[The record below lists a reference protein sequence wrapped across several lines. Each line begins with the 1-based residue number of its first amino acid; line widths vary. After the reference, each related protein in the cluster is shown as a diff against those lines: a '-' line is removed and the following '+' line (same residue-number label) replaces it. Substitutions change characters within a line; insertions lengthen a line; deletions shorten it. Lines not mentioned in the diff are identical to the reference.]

1 MRDKMGKKRERIE
14 NSIGISLESL
24 SPNHM
29 FAAPSAGEKHPTP
42 EQLLVREA
50 VKYLTPRQKL
60 VWTLYNYDRL
70 TQDEIGTKLGIT
82 HQGVAKHIKAIERR
96 IKKWVKGNMAA
107 YNLIKAEMER

>member
-1 MRDKMGKKRERIE
+1 MRKQREKVKDQMGV
-14 NSIGISLESL
+14 SLESL
-24 SPNHM
+24 SPDHP
-29 FAAPSAGEKHPTP
+29 FVEPQPGPQHPTP

-50 VKYLTPRQKL
+50 AKHLTVRQKQ
-60 VWTLYNYDRL
+60 VWELYNYDRF
-70 TQDEIGTKLGIT
+70 TQDEIGARLGIT